1 MKHIII
7 LELLRKLKTNHPLRR
22 KFKIFLGVGL
32 VGSLM
37 VGALV
42 VWAGFAT
49 FKSVANLGSDPI
61 VQEKILKIESE
72 IGKLPPLAKTGCWD
86 AVKGLMNVEAWIEK
100 PVSNNLSSLKLA
112 CVNQ

>member
-42 VWAGFAT
+42 VWAGVAT
-49 FKSVANLGSDPI
+49 FKSVASFGADPS
-61 VQEKILKIESE
+61 VQQKILNIESE
-72 IGKLPPLAKTGCWD
+72 IGKLPPLAKTGCWT
-86 AVKGLMNVEAWIEK
+86 AVKGLMNVETWIEK
-100 PVSNNLSSLKLA
+100 PISNNLSSLKLA